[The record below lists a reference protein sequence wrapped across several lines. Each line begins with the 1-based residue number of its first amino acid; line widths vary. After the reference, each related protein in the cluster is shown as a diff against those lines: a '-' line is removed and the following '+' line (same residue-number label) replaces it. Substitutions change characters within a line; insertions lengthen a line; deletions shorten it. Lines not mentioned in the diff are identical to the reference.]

1 VAMIAWAMEDGR
13 LIRVESIAAM
23 QKRSP
28 SQLDGNGIARPVHRL
43 IAKCAQAGD
52 IETRVSGDD
61 P

>member
-1 VAMIAWAMEDGR
+1 MEDGR
-13 LIRVESIAAM
+13 LIRVENIAAM

-28 SQLDGNGIARPVHRL
+28 SQLHGNGIARPVHRF